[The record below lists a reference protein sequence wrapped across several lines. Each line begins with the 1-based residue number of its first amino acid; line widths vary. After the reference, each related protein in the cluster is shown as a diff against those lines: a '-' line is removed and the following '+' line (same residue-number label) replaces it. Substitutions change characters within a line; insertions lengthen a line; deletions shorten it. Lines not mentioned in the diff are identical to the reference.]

1 MSMTYE
7 DAWQEEAYDQ
17 MVRDILESHQE
28 DIIDEFVA
36 ERMASYY
43 RNNPD
48 LAEATENT
56 FFEAKS
62 LLNVSATASLVFSR
76 SAIELALRD
85 VILKPIAFGMVHD
98 ENTGSLMVELAVGNQ
113 QFTKLLFSVLQDY
126 GVDLKNIARN
136 NGSNNLWA
144 EIQEIAKI
152 RNQILHRGK
161 TASKEQAEQSLE
173 IASIL
178 LNKLYPFLRNQIMQR
193 QRA

>member
-28 DIIDEFVA
+28 DVIDEFVA

-48 LAEATENT
+48 LAEATENIL
-56 FFEAKS
+56 FEAKS

-76 SAIELALRD
+76 AAIELALRD

-126 GVDLKNIARN
+126 GVDLKNIDRN